1 MIRLCEL
8 GAHTGLGWGC
18 CIPKRIPLYIL
29 AAGRAYIGR
38 AMAHALNLFWNTV
51 YITGVVIAVV
61 LIARDW
67 LLPRLRRR
75 EGQAAPRPA
84 NDNSRERRNV
94 RH

>member
-1 MIRLCEL
+1 
-8 GAHTGLGWGC
+8 
-18 CIPKRIPLYIL
+18 
-29 AAGRAYIGR
+29 
-38 AMAHALNLFWNTV
+38 MAHALHLLWNIV